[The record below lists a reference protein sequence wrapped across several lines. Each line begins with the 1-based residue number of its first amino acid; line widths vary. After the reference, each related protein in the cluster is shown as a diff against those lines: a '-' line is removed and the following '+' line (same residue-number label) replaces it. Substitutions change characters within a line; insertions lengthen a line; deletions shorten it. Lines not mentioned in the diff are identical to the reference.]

1 MKKITIVLACMFIG
15 MIMLV
20 EPALAGPSATIDA
33 DLEAEKASIAL
44 NQLMEQDVHK
54 VVKRSCVS

>member
-33 DLEAEKASIAL
+33 DLEAEKL

>member
-33 DLEAEKASIAL
+33 DLEEEKAS
-44 NQLMEQDVHK
+44 QLMEQDVHK